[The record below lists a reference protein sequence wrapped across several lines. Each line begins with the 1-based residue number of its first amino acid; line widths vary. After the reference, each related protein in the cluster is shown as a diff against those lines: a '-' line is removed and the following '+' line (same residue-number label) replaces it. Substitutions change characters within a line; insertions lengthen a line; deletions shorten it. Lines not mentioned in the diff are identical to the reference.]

1 MSAAE
6 TAPPLVLLRFCGR
19 TWSSSAAAPLLAE
32 LSAAIASAF
41 GQATPAGRGAMLRLT
56 EAGSM
61 FAGALA
67 LATVERPVLVII
79 DDADVLRDGAELGS
93 ILPLSLPPFCSVIV
107 SAREEGYFAGM
118 RAKMRAKGR
127 SAFVATFVLLQ
138 LFGLCSKRCML
149 QHGVL
154 RCKLAHCVALR
165 CTISTVLYHVGRCTV
180 LQ

>member
-1 MSAAE
+1 M
-6 TAPPLVLLRFCGR
+6 
-19 TWSSSAAAPLLAE
+19 LAE
-32 LSAAIASAF
+32 NHLPQQHRDEGFEHEHRRNRGLQRA
-41 GQATPAGRGAMLRLT
+41 GVEGRLLEQGRGHRDGDL
-56 EAGSM
+56 
-61 FAGALA
+61 FH
-67 LATVERPVLVII
+67 
-79 DDADVLRDGAELGS
+79 RDGAELGS